1 MVDIYKE
8 TKDLFDYTQAM
19 RRDFH
24 MHPELGFEEVRTAE
38 VVSNELNSLGID
50 VQPGVGKTGV
60 VALIRGQQP
69 GPTVLLR
76 FDMDALPVTEETGAA
91 YASKTEG
98 IMHACGH
105 DGHVA
110 IGLSVA
116 KILYKYFKVWSGTAK
131 LVFQP
136 AEEGL
141 GGAER
146 MIEDGV
152 LENPTPDYSLSLHM
166 WNERPV
172 GEICVTPGPAMAGAE
187 GFSITVVGKG
197 AHGAQPHQGLDPILA
212 SSHIVTALQSVVS
225 RNVPPLET
233 AVLSVTS
240 IHGGTAFNVIP
251 PEVKMQGTIR
261 TYLPEVREKVI
272 ARMEEIVTGVA
283 ESMGCQATTYI
294 DHTIPA
300 VINDPKISQRIQA
313 IVGEVLP
320 NDTLITNERTMGSED
335 MAFMMNEIPGCYIF
349 IGSNN
354 SQKGLDF
361 GHHHPK
367 FDFDEEALPRG
378 VALITAA
385 AMDLL
390 QS

>member
-1 MVDIYKE
+1 MLNLYKE
-8 TKDLFDYTQAM
+8 AQDLFSFTQAI
-19 RRDFH
+19 RRDIH
-24 MHPELGFEEVRTAE
+24 MHPELGFEEFRTAE
-38 VVSNELNSLGID
+38 IVSKELNGLGIE
-50 VQPGVGKTGV
+50 VQTGVGKTGV
-60 VALIRGQQP
+60 VGLIQSIQP

-76 FDMDALPVTEETGAA
+76 FDMDALPVTEDTNAA

-98 IMHACGH
+98 VMHACGH
-105 DGHVA
+105 DGHIA

-116 KILYKYFKVWSGTAK
+116 KLLVKHKAEWCGTIK

-141 GGAER
+141 GGAES

-152 LENPTPDYSLSLHM
+152 LENPKPDFSLALHL
-166 WNERPV
+166 WNERPI

-187 GFSITVVGKG
+187 AFTISVLGKG

-212 SSHIVTALQSVVS
+212 SSHIITALQSIVS

-233 AVLSVTS
+233 AVLSVAT
-240 IHGGTAFNVIP
+240 IHGGKAFNVIP
-251 PEVKMQGTIR
+251 PKVEMKGTIR
-261 TYLPEVREKVI
+261 TYLPEIRILVI
-272 ARMEEIVTGVA
+272 DRMREIVTGVA
-283 ESMGCQATTYI
+283 ESMGCRVTISI
-294 DHTIPA
+294 DQTIPA
-300 VINDPKISQRIQA
+300 VINDLKISQKIQT

-320 NDTLITNERTMGSED
+320 DDRLITDERTMGSED
-335 MAFMMNEIPGCYIF
+335 MAFMMKEVPGCYMF

-354 SQKGLDF
+354 KERGLIF

-367 FDFDEEALPRG
+367 FDFDEAALPRG
-378 VALITAA
+378 VALMTGA
-385 AMDLL
+385 AMKLL

>member
-1 MVDIYKE
+1 LLNLYKE
-8 TKDLFDYTQAM
+8 AQDLFSFTQAI
-19 RRDFH
+19 RRDIH
-24 MHPELGFEEVRTAE
+24 MHPELGFEEFRTAE
-38 VVSNELNSLGID
+38 IVSKELNGLGIE
-50 VQPGVGKTGV
+50 VQTGVGKTGV
-60 VALIRGQQP
+60 VGLIQSIQP

-76 FDMDALPVTEETGAA
+76 FDMDALPVTEDTNAA

-98 IMHACGH
+98 VMHACGH
-105 DGHVA
+105 DGHIA

-116 KILYKYFKVWSGTAK
+116 KLLVKHKAEWCGTIK

-141 GGAER
+141 GGAES

-152 LENPTPDYSLSLHM
+152 LENPKPDFSLALHL
-166 WNERPV
+166 WNERPI

-187 GFSITVVGKG
+187 AFTISVLGKG

-212 SSHIVTALQSVVS
+212 SSHIITALQSIVS

-233 AVLSVTS
+233 AVLSVAT
-240 IHGGTAFNVIP
+240 IHGGKAFNVIP
-251 PEVKMQGTIR
+251 PKVEMKGTIR
-261 TYLPEVREKVI
+261 TYLPEIRILVI
-272 ARMEEIVTGVA
+272 DRMREIVTGVA
-283 ESMGCQATTYI
+283 ESMGCRVTISI
-294 DHTIPA
+294 DQTIPA
-300 VINDPKISQRIQA
+300 VINDLKISQKIQT

-320 NDTLITNERTMGSED
+320 DDRLITDERTMGSED
-335 MAFMMNEIPGCYIF
+335 MAFMMKEVPGCYMF

-354 SQKGLDF
+354 KERGLIF

-367 FDFDEEALPRG
+367 FDFDEAALPRG
-378 VALITAA
+378 VALMTGA
-385 AMDLL
+385 AMKLL

>member
-1 MVDIYKE
+1 MNLYKE
-8 TKDLFDYTQAM
+8 AQDLFSFTQAI
-19 RRDFH
+19 RRDIH
-24 MHPELGFEEVRTAE
+24 MHPELGFEEFRTAE
-38 VVSNELNSLGID
+38 IVSKELNGLGIE
-50 VQPGVGKTGV
+50 VQTGVGKTGV
-60 VALIRGQQP
+60 VGLIQSIQP

-76 FDMDALPVTEETGAA
+76 FDMDALPVTEDTNAA

-98 IMHACGH
+98 VMHACGH
-105 DGHVA
+105 DGHIA

-116 KILYKYFKVWSGTAK
+116 KLLVKHKAEWCGTIK

-141 GGAER
+141 GGAES

-152 LENPTPDYSLSLHM
+152 LENPKPDFSLALHL
-166 WNERPV
+166 WNERPI

-187 GFSITVVGKG
+187 AFTISVLGKG

-212 SSHIVTALQSVVS
+212 SSHIITALQSIVS

-233 AVLSVTS
+233 AVLSVAT
-240 IHGGTAFNVIP
+240 IHGGKAFNVIP
-251 PEVKMQGTIR
+251 PKVEMKGTIR
-261 TYLPEVREKVI
+261 TYLPEIRILVI
-272 ARMEEIVTGVA
+272 DRMREIVTGVA
-283 ESMGCQATTYI
+283 ESMGCRVTISI
-294 DHTIPA
+294 DQTIPA
-300 VINDPKISQRIQA
+300 VINDLKISQKIQT

-320 NDTLITNERTMGSED
+320 DDRLITDERTMGSED
-335 MAFMMNEIPGCYIF
+335 MAFMMKEVPGCYMF

-354 SQKGLDF
+354 KERGLIF

-367 FDFDEEALPRG
+367 FDFDEAALPRG
-378 VALITAA
+378 VALMTGA
-385 AMDLL
+385 AMKLL

>member
-1 MVDIYKE
+1 
-8 TKDLFDYTQAM
+8 
-19 RRDFH
+19 
-24 MHPELGFEEVRTAE
+24 
-38 VVSNELNSLGID
+38 
-50 VQPGVGKTGV
+50 
-60 VALIRGQQP
+60 
-69 GPTVLLR
+69 
-76 FDMDALPVTEETGAA
+76 
-91 YASKTEG
+91 
-98 IMHACGH
+98 
-105 DGHVA
+105 
-110 IGLSVA
+110 
-116 KILYKYFKVWSGTAK
+116 
-131 LVFQP
+131 
-136 AEEGL
+136 
-141 GGAER
+141 

-152 LENPTPDYSLSLHM
+152 LENPKPDYSLSLHM
-166 WNERPV
+166 WTERPV

-187 GFSITVVGKG
+187 AFSMTVVGKG
-197 AHGAQPHQGLDPILA
+197 AHGAQPHQGLDPVLA

-225 RNVPPLET
+225 RNVSPLET

-261 TYLPEVREKVI
+261 TYLPEVRKKVV

-283 ESMGCQATTYI
+283 ESMGCQATTSI

-300 VINDPKISQRIQA
+300 VINDPEISHRIQT

-320 NDTLITNERTMGSED
+320 NDILITDERTMGSED
-335 MAFMMNEIPGCYIF
+335 MAFMMNEIPGCYMF

-354 SQKGLDF
+354 TQKGLDF

-378 VALITAA
+378 VALMTAA